1 MELDKLSNGIAAFRW
16 ALLAAALTLLN
27 ASLAFVN
34 VWPTPRVRLTGD
46 VSIELAVCVLAVVV
60 ARSRFGAPT
69 RSALKWLGVLWSVLV
84 VGRYADVTARSLYGR
99 DINLYWDLRLMPDV
113 AAMLAFV
120 ARPWLILAVMAGVVL
135 VPLIIYA
142 PIRWALGRVSDAAGE
157 PRARRVLG
165 TLSAAVL
172 LLCVAQAVGVRL
184 PPVVRFAEPVVPVY
198 MRQAGQL
205 AYEASG
211 AGVRALAPQPPMRS
225 DLSRVRGA
233 DVLLIF
239 VESYGAI
246 SWDRPEFVEGL
257 AASRA
262 RLAADIRD
270 TGRGVVSALVE
281 SPTFGGESWLAHI
294 SLLSGTEVRDQDTNV
309 RLMGQRRDT
318 MVTAFSRQGY
328 RTVAIMPGLQHSW
341 PEGRFY
347 GFDQVYDTSK
357 LGYKGPPFGWWDI
370 TDQYALARM
379 DALAIAPRS
388 RPPVI
393 VFFPTISTH
402 TPFTPTPP
410 YQRDWARILT
420 TRPYDPDELDR
431 AWSQQADWLNLGPGY
446 TQALDYFHASLGGY
460 LRLRADR
467 DFVVMLVGDHQP
479 PALVTGEGASW
490 NVPVHVIASRPA
502 LLDRLRQH
510 GFHDGL
516 APQHAVIGKMHTLLP
531 ILLDAFGDPNDTI
544 SSTAV
549 AHR

>member
-1 MELDKLSNGIAAFRW
+1 MSNWIVALRW

-27 ASLAFVN
+27 ASLTFAN
-34 VWPTPRVRLTGD
+34 VWPTLDVRFTSEL
-46 VSIELAVCVLAVVV
+46 SIELAVCVLAVAV
-60 ARSRFGAPT
+60 ARGWLGAPT
-69 RSALKWLGVLWSVLV
+69 RATLKWLGVLWSVLV

-120 ARPWLILAVMAGVVL
+120 ARPWLVLAVIAGAVL
-135 VPLIIYA
+135 LPLLIYA
-142 PIRWALGRVSDAAGE
+142 PIRWALGRVSDAASD
-157 PRARRVLG
+157 PLARRVLG
-165 TLSAAVL
+165 TLSVAAL
-172 LLCVAQAVGVRL
+172 LLCVAQALDARVPTIPRL
-184 PPVVRFAEPVVPVY
+184 AEAVTPVY
-198 MRQAGQL
+198 VRQAGQL
-205 AYEASG
+205 AYEMSG
-211 AGVRALAPQPPMRS
+211 AGVRALAPPTPIHS
-225 DLSRVRGA
+225 DLSRVKGA
-233 DVLLIF
+233 DVFLIF
-239 VESYGAI
+239 IESYGAI
-246 SWDRPEFVEGL
+246 SWDRSAFVEAL

-262 RLAADIRD
+262 RLDADIRE
-270 TGRGVVSALVE
+270 TGRGVVSTLVE

-309 RLMGQRRDT
+309 RLMRQRRDT

-341 PEGRFY
+341 PEGGFY

-379 DALAIAPRS
+379 DALSIAPRS
-388 RPPVI
+388 RQPVF

-420 TRPYDPDELDR
+420 LTPYDPEELDR

-446 TQALDYFHASLGGY
+446 AQALDYFHASLGGY

-467 DFVVMLVGDHQP
+467 DFVMILVGDHQP

-502 LLDRLRQH
+502 VLDRLKLQ

-516 APQHAVIGKMHTLLP
+516 APQQAVVRKMHTLLP
-531 ILLDAFGDPNDTI
+531 ILLEAFGDANDEV
-544 SSTAV
+544 SRSAE
-549 AHR
+549 ARR